1 MKQPLDEQD
10 FQQDEACSS
19 EQQASNSELRV
30 NPGFVGQTGK
40 EAILSHSSRWLLLGD
55 QTTLLDSCSLFAF
68 KVQFSQKT

>member
-30 NPGFVGQTGK
+30 NPGFVGQTIPVTIVSMAG
-40 EAILSHSSRWLLLGD
+40 R
-55 QTTLLDSCSLFAF
+55 
-68 KVQFSQKT
+68 